1 MWRALL
7 IAAAL
12 ALAGCAQLPPS
23 PQEIQAKQFRNLPD
37 KSVIYVV
44 RSHPDL
50 RDLPAPLVLDDS
62 GGVTTYPGTFF
73 RWEVDPGKHRIA
85 GLAGDSGQITLNT
98 APGRVY
104 YVRQMVTGWRSA
116 SSSLQLVN
124 EQHGRAVA
132 MRGTLIPLH

>member
-12 ALAGCAQLPPS
+12 AVASCAQLPPS
-23 PQEIQAKQFRNLPD
+23 PQEIQAKQFESLPD

-50 RDLPAPLVLDDS
+50 IDLPAPLVLDDS
-62 GGVTTYPGTFF
+62 GGLTTYPGTFT
-73 RWEVDPGKHRIA
+73 RWEVAPGKHRIA
-85 GLAGDSGQITLNT
+85 GLAGDSGHITLNT
-98 APGRVY
+98 EPGRVY
-104 YVRQMVTGWRSA
+104 YVRQTVSGWRSP
-116 SSSLQLVN
+116 SSILQLIN

-132 MRGTLIPLH
+132 LRGTLIPVH

>member
-12 ALAGCAQLPPS
+12 AVTGCVQLPPS
-23 PQEIQAKQFRNLPD
+23 PMEMQAKQFENLPD

-44 RSHPDL
+44 HSHPDF
-50 RDLPAPLVLDDS
+50 RDLPAPLVLDDR
-62 GGVTTYPGTFF
+62 GGLTTYPGTFT
-73 RWEVDPGKHRIA
+73 RWEVAPGTHRIA
-85 GLAGDSGQITLNT
+85 GLAGDSGQIILNT
-98 APGRVY
+98 EPGRVY
-104 YVRQMVTGWRSA
+104 YVRQTVTGWRSP

-132 MRGTLIPLH
+132 MRGTLIPVH